1 MSPHWSRKVSGERLG
16 FHVACSGVWGGEPVE
31 AVPTCRVGSAGNVH
45 LAARPP
51 RTRPASS
58 GFGCS
63 WQADGGGTVPKP
75 ESPSRLKLHCRAA
88 RPGPPTGP
96 STLHLAAAPGSKET
110 GSQQAQEAVQAL
122 KCACARAVLVAAS
135 VVITSKRN
143 NAHSVLS
150 VFTTRPKAE
159 AQDQV
164 RSEAAF

>member
-1 MSPHWSRKVSGERLG
+1 MWPALECGEGSRSRPSRPAEWAPQGASTWLPAHLGQGLPALDSGAPGR
-16 FHVACSGVWGGEPVE
+16 PME
-31 AVPTCRVGSAGNVH
+31 AVRFQSWSP
-45 LAARPP
+45 RP
-51 RTRPASS
+51 
-58 GFGCS
+58 
-63 WQADGGGTVPKP
+63 
-75 ESPSRLKLHCRAA
+75 LKA
-88 RPGPPTGP
+88 
-96 STLHLAAAPGSKET
+96 TLHSSPARAPHGALHAAPGSKET